1 MATVV
6 LLVAV
11 AALALV
17 LVFLVRRMRA
27 EREVGRRA
35 LDAANAAAAREG
47 ERLTEEV
54 RRVQELLARRDE
66 MFAKVQ
72 RAWKAE
78 REWSRELRSQIA
90 RTHPDRSSFEGHDDV
105 RELVLEAA
113 IKLTEG
119 DRGLLLSREDEDDDG
134 QLDLVASRGFTHDPR
149 HSAIAQRFA
158 REVLA
163 RDEIVRQDDPTAGG
177 HRGTAA
183 DGEIASLVA
192 IPVYLRDH
200 FHGVVVCA
208 NRPGGFDDVEDDVLL
223 ALGDHAGAA
232 LQHGQ
237 LRHQVRDAHRAS
249 VRMLVEAVA
258 AGDPLAHRESSQLAV
273 LAIHLAHELGLD
285 ERERDVLVCA
295 VLLRGV
301 GQLALPEQLLLKPGP
316 LTSDERALV
325 EMHPRIGF
333 NVIGQAPVLRDVAA
347 SVLYH
352 HERWDGGGYPAGLAG
367 PDIPRLARALA
378 VLEAYG
384 SMTNQRSYRDPRSSE
399 EACQALV
406 DAAGTQFDPEITQV
420 FVENVRRSAGAP
432 SDALAQSV
440 LEALPFD
447 PVAAADSTLGP
458 LGGPA
463 TDGLT
468 LLGDHRALQHGVRE
482 AARAAQADGRGFAMA
497 MIQIERL
504 AEINADASFL
514 VGDRLLHVA
523 ARNVRRVSV
532 RLGGTGYR
540 ASGRRLALLVPLRD
554 DLSRERIA
562 EEVALEFAGGPAV
575 RHAVVAWDPGERGE
589 ELIIRARDALAG
601 A

>member
-11 AALALV
+11 VAPALA
-17 LVFLVRRMRA
+17 LVFLVRRA
-27 EREVGRRA
+27 ERGAARRA
-35 LDAANAAAAREG
+35 LDAAKATAARER
-47 ERLTEEV
+47 ERLEGELG
-54 RRVQELLARRDE
+54 RVQETLTRHTE
-66 MFAKVQ
+66 MLS
-72 RAWKAE
+72 RAQSASKAE

-90 RTHPDRSSFEGHDDV
+90 RIKPERTSFEGHGDV

-113 IKLTEG
+113 IKLAEG

-134 QLDLVASRGFTHDPR
+134 QLDLVASLGFTHDPR

-158 REVLA
+158 REVLE
-163 RDEIVRQDDPTAGG
+163 RDQIVRQDAPTAGG
-177 HRGTAA
+177 QRRAPA
-183 DGEIASLVA
+183 DDEIASLVA
-192 IPVYLRDH
+192 IPLYLRDH

-208 NRPGGFDDVEDDVLL
+208 NRPGGFDDVADDVLL

-249 VRMLVEAVA
+249 VRVLVEAVA
-258 AGDPLAHRESSQLAV
+258 AQDPVLHRESSRLAV

-285 ERERDVLVCA
+285 EGDRDVLVCA

-301 GQLALPEQLLLKPGP
+301 GHLALPERLLHKPGP
-316 LTSDERALV
+316 LTSEERALV
-325 EMHPRIGF
+325 DLHPRIGF
-333 NVIGQAPVLRDVAA
+333 NVISQAPVLRHVATT
-347 SVLYH
+347 VLYH

-367 PDIPRLARALA
+367 TDIPLLARVVAI
-378 VLEAYG
+378 LEAYG
-384 SMTNQRSYRDPRSSE
+384 SMTHERSFRDARSSE

-420 FVENVRRSAGAP
+420 FVENVRRSAGSP
-432 SDALAQSV
+432 SDTLAESV

-468 LLGDHRALQHGVRE
+468 LLGDHRALQRGVRDAVHAAE
-482 AARAAQADGRGFAMA
+482 AGGRPFAMV
-497 MIQIERL
+497 MVQIERL
-504 AEINADASFL
+504 SELNADATFL
-514 VGDRLLHVA
+514 VGDRVIHVA
-523 ARNVRRVSV
+523 ARNVRRVAV
-532 RLGGTGYR
+532 RVGGTGYR
-540 ASGRRLALLVPLRD
+540 ASGRRLAILAPLRD
-554 DLSRERIA
+554 DLSAERIA
-562 EEVALEFAGGPAV
+562 EEVALEFAGGPAA
-575 RHAVVAWDPGERGE
+575 RHAVVVWESGESGE
-589 ELIIRARDALAG
+589 ALIARARDALAST
-601 A
+601 

>member
-11 AALALV
+11 VALGLAL
-17 LVFLVRRMRA
+17 LFLVRRMRA
-27 EREVGRRA
+27 ERDAGRRA
-35 LDAANAAAAREG
+35 LDIVRADAKREREDLQG
-47 ERLTEEV
+47 QV
-54 RRVQELLARRDE
+54 RRLQATLSRHDE
-66 MFAKVQ
+66 MLSKVQ

-78 REWSRELRSQIA
+78 REWSRELRSQIG
-90 RTHPDRSSFEGHDDV
+90 RMRPERSSFESHGDV
-105 RELVLEAA
+105 RELILEAA
-113 IKLTEG
+113 IKLAEG

-134 QLDLVASRGFTHDPR
+134 ELDLVAALGFNHDPR

-177 HRGTAA
+177 HDRTPA
-183 DGEIASLVA
+183 DDEIASLVA

-200 FHGVVVCA
+200 FHGVVVVA
-208 NRPGGFDDVEDDVLL
+208 NREGGFDDVDDNVLL

-237 LRHQVRDAHRAS
+237 LRHQVRDANRAA
-249 VRMLVEAVA
+249 VRILVEAVA
-258 AGDPLAHRESSQLAV
+258 AGDPLLHRESSQLAV
-273 LAIHLAHELGLD
+273 LAIHLAHELGLN
-285 ERERDVLVCA
+285 ERDRDVLVCA

-316 LTSDERALV
+316 LTPDERALV

-333 NVIGQAPVLRDVAA
+333 NVIGQAPVLRDVATT
-347 SVLYH
+347 VLYH
-352 HERWDGGGYPAGLAG
+352 HERWDGGGYPAGLADT
-367 PDIPRLARALA
+367 DIPLLARAVA
-378 VLEAYG
+378 ILEAYG
-384 SMTNQRSYRDPRSSE
+384 SMTHQRSYRDALPSE
-399 EACQALV
+399 QACQVIV
-406 DAAGTQFDPEITQV
+406 DAAGRQFDPEIAQV
-420 FVENVRRSAGAP
+420 FVEDVRRSTGAP
-432 SDALAQSV
+432 SDELAQTV

-482 AARAAQADGRGFAMA
+482 AVRAAQSNGRTFAMV

-504 AEINADASFL
+504 AEINAESSFL
-514 VGDRLLHVA
+514 VGDRVLHVA
-523 ARNVRRVSV
+523 ARNVRRVAV
-532 RLGGTGYR
+532 RLGGTAYR
-540 ASGRRLALLVPLRD
+540 ASGRRLAILVPLRA
-554 DLSRERIA
+554 DLSPERIA
-562 EEVALEFAGGPAV
+562 EEVRLEFAGGPAAS
-575 RHAVVAWDPGERGE
+575 HAIVVWDRGVRGE
-589 ELIIRARDALAG
+589 DLVARARDALAP